1 MQTAFQTY
9 ITRLNSAVSAD
20 DFGDTMGDMI
30 AAYGLSRFAYLGI
43 SEHGRPPAYVTTY
56 PETWTRHYLSHNY
69 QGIDRVVAD
78 VRDNLLPFHW
88 DAANPGRDTSVAQ
101 RRIFGEATEFGI
113 VSGFTVPIHDSRGR
127 IAAVTFASERPSSV
141 LQRVIN
147 ERPHFLHLAAIYF
160 HAHASQRLWQTA
172 KVKRPHLS
180 PREISCLQWTAQ
192 GKTAWEI
199 GEILGVSRRTIT
211 FHIENA
217 KRKLD
222 AANVAQAIAHALMHG
237 LIDP

>member
-9 ITRLNSAVSAD
+9 ITRLNGAVSAD

-43 SEHGRPPAYVTTY
+43 SEHGRPPVYVTTY

-78 VRDNLLPFHW
+78 VRDSLLPFHW

-147 ERPHFLHLAAIYF
+147 ERPTSCIWRRFISMRTRARDSGRQRRSSGP
-160 HAHASQRLWQTA
+160 ASVHERSPACSGPLKEKPLGRL
-172 KVKRPHLS
+172 VKSWACPDAQL
-180 PREISCLQWTAQ
+180 PFISRMPNASST
-192 GKTAWEI
+192 
-199 GEILGVSRRTIT
+199 RRTWRRLSRT
-211 FHIENA
+211 
-217 KRKLD
+217 
-222 AANVAQAIAHALMHG
+222 
-237 LIDP
+237 P